1 MEFSIAILVI
11 CLATLALS
19 GVTGFVSIG
28 LIINSTKKKAKYA
41 KKVKLESQIKDY
53 TDMLGKTN
61 DAVSKMMLQKQINDL
76 QDELKSIK

>member
-28 LIINSTKKKAKYA
+28 LIINAAKKKAKESKIDA
-41 KKVKLESQIKDY
+41 LNKKLADY
-53 TDMLGKTN
+53 K
-61 DAVSKMMLQKQINDL
+61 SKMTTASNEMKAYWQEKIDDVNA
-76 QDELKSIK
+76 ELKSIK